1 MGFNKR
7 YIKKELILNNLNNL
21 DYISNLVNAD
31 ALMIDDWSDEFY
43 KNFNF
48 NFKEYNKIRNKI
60 INDNIISSNHREML
74 STDGFSKLKSL
85 SNIYV
90 NLKTN
95 PNWLDIH
102 LANSILE
109 ESIPDD
115 ISGKFD
121 LLVDYFINKI
131 NLRYE

>member
-31 ALMIDDWSDEFY
+31 ALMIDDWSDKFY

-115 ISGKFD
+115 ISGRFD